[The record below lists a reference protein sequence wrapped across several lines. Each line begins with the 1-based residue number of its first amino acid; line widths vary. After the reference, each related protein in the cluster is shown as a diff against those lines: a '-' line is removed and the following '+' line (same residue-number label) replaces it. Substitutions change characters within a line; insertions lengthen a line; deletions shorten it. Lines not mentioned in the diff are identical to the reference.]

1 MASVPTEGGE
11 GRLVHRS
18 LLTSVALAQ
27 EVGVGGRTPHSAF
40 VTPHPLK
47 HIIGQFLISH
57 ISPTAR
63 KPLKSKCYKPTLLAQ
78 KMLIIVTGSVSDIVR

>member
-1 MASVPTEGGE
+1 MALVPTEGGE

-40 VTPHPLK
+40 VTPHPL
-47 HIIGQFLISH
+47 
-57 ISPTAR
+57 
-63 KPLKSKCYKPTLLAQ
+63 
-78 KMLIIVTGSVSDIVR
+78 